1 MKRRHVP
8 LDLAQLRP
16 GARLPPVRGP
26 HPQKMRATGQIE
38 AHRARRRS
46 VIPACRRT
54 ACRCAGTALDRRARD
69 GVEAPAVVADAP
81 RPSSSARTSPPPRG
95 PPSSAGSCS
104 GRATGGC
111 SSASSPSG
119 SRFAGRGRGIR
130 ASPARAVHRCLAVCR
145 VGPFQHVSVLGLLRC
160 KAVESTGTRRSCM
173 PPRAA
178 VVSKVRPVREAAS

>member
-26 HPQKMRATGQIE
+26 HPQKMIATGQIE

-54 ACRCAGTALDRRARD
+54 ACRCAGTALDCRPRD